1 LQNAW
6 ATIYKKAN
14 IKVSALCLGALIDL
28 SGIHNLCVDEELTE
42 EYLAYQVVDA
52 IQREQ
57 FMIPGRPDYSILRK
71 AQV

>member
-1 LQNAW
+1 
-6 ATIYKKAN
+6 
-14 IKVSALCLGALIDL
+14 L

-57 FMIPGRPDYSILRK
+57 FMIPGYKKYRISARYGVPDYSILRK
-71 AQV
+71 AKYNMKHKNL